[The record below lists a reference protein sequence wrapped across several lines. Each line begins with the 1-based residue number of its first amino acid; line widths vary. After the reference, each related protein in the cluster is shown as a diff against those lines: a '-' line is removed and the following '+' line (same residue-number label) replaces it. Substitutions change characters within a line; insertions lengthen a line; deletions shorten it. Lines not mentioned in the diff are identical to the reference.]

1 MLDIR
6 PSSND
11 GAENHKPE
19 GEKGRGCDASSEP
32 QNFSVCNDN
41 GGQVLENRVDW
52 DGKELEGFGTS
63 IDHTNE
69 EEGDGK
75 PCEVISY
82 LSFPL
87 RAESYMSLPSL
98 YRKARGW

>member
-1 MLDIR
+1 MLNIR

-11 GAENHKPE
+11 RAENHKSE
-19 GEKGRGCDASSEP
+19 GKKGRGCDASSEP

-41 GGQVLENRVDW
+41 DGQILEDCVDW
-52 DGKELEGFGTS
+52 DGKELERFSTG

-69 EEGDGK
+69 EKGNGK
-75 PCEVISY
+75 PCEVISN

-87 RAESYMSLPSL
+87 ADESYMSLPSL
-98 YRKARGW
+98 YRKARGS